1 MLNNV
6 SRHCIVLVLEIC
18 LIFHVFLNNE
28 KLPFILELW
37 SNNQM
42 YWSIINV
49 IYSVPLP
56 NKNHFS
62 LTWYSC
68 FSATGSH
75 PSLLKVSVRGVHLFR
90 VHDPLYTNDSMKN
103 FSSQTVLNHI
113 LCKKENNKNTQK
125 LSNSSV
131 HLEAIQRHHADFGGK
146 SVSNYAGR
154 RGCGGCGQPSH
165 M

>member
-28 KLPFILELW
+28 KLPFVLELS

-56 NKNHFS
+56 KKTHFS
-62 LTWYSC
+62 STWYSC
-68 FSATGSH
+68 FCATGSH
-75 PSLLKVSVRGVHLFR
+75 PSLLRLQSEVYIYSGSMIHS
-90 VHDPLYTNDSMKN
+90 HTNDSMKN

-113 LCKKENNKNTQK
+113 LCKKNNKNTQK

-131 HLEAIQRHHADFGGK
+131 HLEAIQRHHADFGGQ
-146 SVSNYAGR
+146 SVSKYARR
-154 RGCGGCGQPSH
+154 RGCGGCCQPSH
-165 M
+165 V